1 MDEHK
6 VLTKLVYLL
15 VHADGQVD
23 PKELAMCEHLVL
35 YEKMSEAHF
44 VAHLED
50 LKGTCKKQLTQVCIE
65 DLKDLGKETQERFM
79 AWAFL
84 LANSDGIMDNAEWDL
99 IFTIYHKGLQLSNRP
114 IMDQQQELWTAISK
128 RKRLAA

>member
-23 PKELAMCEHLVL
+23 QKERVMCQNLVL
-35 YEKMSEAHF
+35 HEKMEEIRFDALLSE
-44 VAHLED
+44 
-50 LKGTCKKQLTQVCIE
+50 LKGSCPIELTRKCIE
-65 DLKDLGKETQERFM
+65 ELKELGKETQERFM

-84 LANSDGIMDNAEWDL
+84 LANADGIMDNAEWDL
-99 IFTIYHKGLQLSNRP
+99 IFKIYHKGLQLKNGP
-114 IMDQQQELWTAISK
+114 IMEQQQELWSAIHK
-128 RKRLAA
+128 RKPMAA